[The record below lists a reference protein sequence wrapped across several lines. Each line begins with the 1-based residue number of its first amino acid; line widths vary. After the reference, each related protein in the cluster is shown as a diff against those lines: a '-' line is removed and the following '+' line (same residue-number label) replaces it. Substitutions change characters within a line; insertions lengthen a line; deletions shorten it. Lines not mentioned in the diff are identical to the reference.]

1 MTQQHEEH
9 LYLRSQKDGA
19 DKDYNLHLEKDPG
32 DSGMWRL
39 LYENG
44 KHGAAL
50 KKKEKIE
57 GSVPYDEA
65 KKVFDQTL
73 KEKLSAKG
81 GYVSQAAG
89 VEYQSLVQADRV
101 SGLAPQLLKSIPE
114 AVVYERMDD
123 PSYLWQEKKD
133 GERRMIRKTTEGA
146 GTAAVVTVIGT
157 NRDGLIV
164 PIPKDLADAVAA
176 LPLPFIV
183 LDGEDMGQGRYA
195 AFDLVATDNDL
206 KGQRGCEE
214 RWLALQQLL
223 RAAPSLCWVSV
234 AIATTPEAAS
244 ELDKMV
250 RARGGE
256 GLVGKLKTA
265 PYTPGIGEDQFKFP
279 YLDRAT
285 VYVES
290 HDGAK
295 RSVNIAALGA
305 NGQAVSLKKVAIPVN
320 YDLPQVG
327 AIVDV
332 EYLYA
337 YPSGGLAQPRY
348 KGIRSDRGMEHCVL
362 SQLKFKAN
370 DSCAPLNAHQH
381 QNPYESDAD
390 DQSDDVSVGM
400 APGS

>member
-1 MTQQHEEH
+1 MTQQSEEH
-9 LYLRSQKDGA
+9 VYLRSQKDGA
-19 DKDYNLHLEKDPG
+19 DKDYNLHLEQDAAG
-32 DSGMWRL
+32 TGLWRL
-39 LYENG
+39 FYENG

-50 KKKEKIE
+50 TKKEKIA
-57 GSVPYDEA
+57 GAVPYDQA
-65 KKVFDQTL
+65 KKVLDQTL
-73 KEKLSAKG
+73 KEKMSAKG
-81 GYVSQAAG
+81 GYVSEAAG

-114 AVVYERMDD
+114 ALVYQRMDD

-133 GERRMIRKTTEGA
+133 GERRMIRKTTEGT
-146 GTAAVVTVIGT
+146 GPAAVVTVIGT

-176 LPLPFIV
+176 LPLPFVV

-195 AFDLVATDNDL
+195 AFDLVATDDDP
-206 KGQRGCEE
+206 KGQRGCEH

-223 RAAPSLCWVSV
+223 HTVPSPCWVSV
-234 AIATTPEAAS
+234 AIATTPEAAR
-244 ELDKMV
+244 ELDKEV

-256 GLVGKLKTA
+256 GLVGKLKSA
-265 PYTPGIGEDQFKFP
+265 PYTPGVGEDQFKFP

-285 VYVES
+285 VFVES
-290 HDGAK
+290 HDSGK

-305 NGQAVSLKKVAIPVN
+305 DGKPVSLKKVTIPAN
-320 YDLPQVG
+320 YDVPPVG

-348 KGIRSDRGMEHCVL
+348 KGIRNDRRLEHCVA
-362 SQLKFKAN
+362 SQLKFKSVDA
-370 DSCAPLNAHQH
+370 CAPLVDQH
-381 QNPYESDAD
+381 QEHYDPALEDENEEEAL
-390 DQSDDVSVGM
+390 GM
-400 APGS
+400 APGC